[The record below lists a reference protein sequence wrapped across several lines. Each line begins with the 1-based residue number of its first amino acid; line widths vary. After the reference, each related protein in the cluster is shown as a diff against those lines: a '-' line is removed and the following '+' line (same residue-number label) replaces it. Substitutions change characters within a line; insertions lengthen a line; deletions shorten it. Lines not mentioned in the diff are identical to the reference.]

1 MSFWFDEDRMSE
13 EAINWMNEVLMDQE
27 KTISPEDMDL
37 LKRTPGSEWILQNLH
52 QKLPGLR
59 DLVQRIGF
67 ALKHELDL
75 EQVRL
80 RTVVTGKSTEDLSSI
95 IKDKSFLKRSHSY
108 KNNEAKKQF
117 SKIRKLISGN

>member
-1 MSFWFDEDRMSE
+1 
-13 EAINWMNEVLMDQE
+13 MDF
-27 KTISPEDMDL
+27 

-52 QKLPGLR
+52 QKLPGLM
-59 DLVQRIGF
+59 DLVQKIGF

-95 IKDKSFLKRSHSY
+95 IKVKSFLKRSHSY
-108 KNNEAKKQF
+108 KNTEAKKQIAR
-117 SKIRKLISGN
+117 IRKLISGN

>member
-1 MSFWFDEDRMSE
+1 M
-13 EAINWMNEVLMDQE
+13 VLYVNSKD
-27 KTISPEDMDL
+27 DLDL

-75 EQVRL
+75 EQIRL
-80 RTVVTGKSTEDLSSI
+80 RTIVVGKSAEDPSSI
-95 IKDKSFLKRSHSY
+95 IKGKSLLKRSHSY
-108 KNNEAKKQF
+108 KNVEAKKQF
-117 SKIRKLISGN
+117 ARIRKLISGN